1 LGVVTGNSFRVPSTG
16 TNIHHLPLGSLSL
29 SSLSHLFI
37 HSLSNIGVVTAQESE
52 DKHGSPIG
60 EPGFSNCG
68 GPGQAQCSSASR
80 LRIPYLFSFPTFLLH
95 TLSWNKVSA
104 KEVEKRDEDGCITY
118 HGVTICSAAS
128 SLKTPKIFN
137 LPILVFQFFFP
148 GLTSARPLPG
158 GEKGGREVGLFVVS
172 ALSDIRGTITSK
184 LPSKSFG
191 EQLPTIELSRMV
203 RSITS
208 RFHIS
213 LKSFR
218 REGSTARDLGSKTEG
233 NIEGRGEDNICQS
246 PPGWL
251 PHQCSSAISTYSG
264 VQVCL
269 LGVLVGFLVGY
280 LGVGG

>member
-1 LGVVTGNSFRVPSTG
+1 M
-16 TNIHHLPLGSLSL
+16 
-29 SSLSHLFI
+29 
-37 HSLSNIGVVTAQESE
+37 
-52 DKHGSPIG
+52 
-60 EPGFSNCG
+60 
-68 GPGQAQCSSASR
+68 GQAQCSSASS

-95 TLSWNKVSA
+95 SLSWNKISA
-104 KEVEKRDEDGCITY
+104 QGVEKRDEDGCITY

-148 GLTSARPLPG
+148 SLTSSRALPV
-158 GEKGGREVGLFVVS
+158 GEKGVRERGCKGVGEVGLFVVL
-172 ALSDIRGTITSK
+172 AVSDIRGTITSK

-208 RFHIS
+208 RCHIS

-218 REGSTARDLGSKTEG
+218 REGSTARDLVSQPEG

-264 VQVCL
+264 IQVCILGAL
-269 LGVLVGFLVGY
+269 LGFLVGY
-280 LGVGG
+280 LGLGG